1 MKALY
6 ELKEKFEME
15 LEELARKGELGAGD
29 LELKPVGGS
38 DKLSPT
44 FRFFELH
51 KICIK
56 CIKTETFPCCS
67 CI

>member
-29 LELKPVGGS
+29 LEPVRGRGEIFGIGGVH
-38 DKLSPT
+38 PAAGIVV
-44 FRFFELH
+44 R
-51 KICIK
+51 
-56 CIKTETFPCCS
+56 
-67 CI
+67 